1 MARPSMIAQIRKKR
15 VMRNQK
21 KSSYL
26 FDNRHT
32 RYHLDWRYLRPVL
45 RPVEYIDAIW

>member
-1 MARPSMIAQIRKKR
+1 MARPSMIAQIH
-15 VMRNQK
+15 

-32 RYHLDWRYLRPVL
+32 RYYLDWRYLRAVL